1 MCDYDYFI
9 WEPEIRLL
17 TLHLFSDPLQ
27 LDMTVDEIDA
37 RTTVLGVR
45 VEASEA
51 RLQTVESNQQLIL
64 EKLLYIQTFG
74 ESTTMEC
81 A

>member
-1 MCDYDYFI
+1 
-9 WEPEIRLL
+9 
-17 TLHLFSDPLQ
+17 
-27 LDMTVDEIDA
+27 VDEIDA

-64 EKLLYIQTFG
+64 EELSYIQHLVNQQQWNAYEHG
-74 ESTTMEC
+74 
-81 A
+81 